1 MALITCPECG
11 REVSDRAKTCPNCGF
26 PITKSEEMDNELQ
39 VRDVVLA
46 KEEQKP
52 QPQSKKKVRIG
63 LVATLCVVLA
73 MLAFFLL
80 QTSGSVVGT
89 WEDTETLDGYIFI
102 YEFDKDGGFSS
113 SFQEKGSDFL
123 VPGGVGQYE
132 IEGDSLHITM
142 STGEETTDKFS
153 VKGNELIFGNQTLKR
168 IKNEKDENEVQ
179 HEEKQL
185 TEDELAAISVCQ
197 QIKDCLKNPS
207 SLSLNAV
214 ICTTDET
221 DYSNYIFVDFS
232 AQNGF
237 GGTNRTIWVYRN
249 GSFYASADDDDGKYD
264 FADSTRDF
272 CRMMGYHYV
281 SVDTSVIE
289 ENLY

>member
-80 QTSGSVVGT
+80 QASGSVVGT
-89 WEDTETLDGYIFI
+89 WEDTESLDGYIFI

-113 SFQEKGSDFL
+113 SFKEKGSDFL
-123 VPGGVGQYE
+123 VPGGIGQYE

-168 IKNEKDENEVQ
+168 TKNEKDENEVQ

-197 QIKDCLKNPS
+197 QIKDRLKNPS
-207 SLSLNAV
+207 SLS
-214 ICTTDET
+214 
-221 DYSNYIFVDFS
+221 
-232 AQNGF
+232 
-237 GGTNRTIWVYRN
+237 
-249 GSFYASADDDDGKYD
+249 
-264 FADSTRDF
+264 
-272 CRMMGYHYV
+272 
-281 SVDTSVIE
+281 
-289 ENLY
+289 